1 MKADSIPTD
10 ADLVRRANAGEQRA
24 FSLLVAQHKHWL
36 YRFIRRHVGD
46 ADEAYDVMQD
56 AFVSAM
62 SNLNRFDPERPF
74 EAWIRR
80 IALNKCR
87 DHARY
92 NAVRRM
98 LGLRRPEGEN
108 ADLVADLAPGAEA
121 TISTKAA
128 LVALDKAIGALPA
141 GLKEPLILT
150 LLEGLS
156 HKDAGQ
162 ILGLSAKAVEVRVYR
177 AKRLLAETL
186 DRDVV
191 SDLLTADVQ
200 AV

>member
-1 MKADSIPTD
+1 
-10 ADLVRRANAGEQRA
+10 
-24 FSLLVAQHKHWL
+24 
-36 YRFIRRHVGD
+36 
-46 ADEAYDVMQD
+46 
-56 AFVSAM
+56 
-62 SNLNRFDPERPF
+62 
-74 EAWIRR
+74 
-80 IALNKCR
+80 
-87 DHARY
+87 
-92 NAVRRM
+92 
-98 LGLRRPEGEN
+98 
-108 ADLVADLAPGAEA
+108 
-121 TISTKAA
+121 
-128 LVALDKAIGALPA
+128 
-141 GLKEPLILT
+141 LKEPLILT